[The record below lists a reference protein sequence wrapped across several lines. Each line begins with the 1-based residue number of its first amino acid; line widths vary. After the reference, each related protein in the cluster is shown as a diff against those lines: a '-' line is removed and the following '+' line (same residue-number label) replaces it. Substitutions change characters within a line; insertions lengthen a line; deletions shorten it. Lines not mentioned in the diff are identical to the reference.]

1 MSTIL
6 DALKK
11 SEQERKLNSL
21 PTLSDMPPPHES
33 SRLPLILLCV
43 ICALLVLL
51 LLLVVTQWWSSHKS
65 VNSAQSEQHRHSPVV
80 AAIDEPLPIDVNV
93 VIPIDVVSFSDE
105 PAQRFVMIE
114 GKVVREKEFA
124 QPGVMVEEI
133 QLDGVILN
141 IRGQRVKR
149 TP

>member
-21 PTLSDMPPPHES
+21 PTLSDMPPPQES

-43 ICALLVLL
+43 ICALLVVL
-51 LLLVVTQWWSSHKS
+51 LLLVVAQWRSNHNS
-65 VNSAQSEQHRHSPVV
+65 VNSEQSELNGRLSV
-80 AAIDEPLPIDVNV
+80 AASTDESLPVDVNI

-133 QLDGVILN
+133 QRDAVILN